1 MEVMN
6 IVWIVVIVLAVIHGL
21 KGAFGGGASAQKHN
35 AAPAT
40 VSKPRVAPDEDEES
54 GEPDWVRRNREEA
67 DPSRAGSAAYNAQE
81 ALDRMGH

>member
-21 KGAFGGGASAQKHN
+21 KGALT
-35 AAPAT
+35 PA
-40 VSKPRVAPDEDEES
+40 KAH
-54 GEPDWVRRNREEA
+54 VRRESANPSRPVTQDENEDAIDTYIREGDPES